1 MSIDQQP
8 LASTM
13 DRGSP
18 GFLLNTQP
26 IISILDYGG
35 NTLQANPKPSGDT
48 TPCRMTGVTLHA

>member
-1 MSIDQQP
+1 MGVGKCPRVKLI
-8 LASTM
+8 M
-13 DRGSP
+13 FEEGNP

-48 TPCRMTGVTLHA
+48 NPCRMT